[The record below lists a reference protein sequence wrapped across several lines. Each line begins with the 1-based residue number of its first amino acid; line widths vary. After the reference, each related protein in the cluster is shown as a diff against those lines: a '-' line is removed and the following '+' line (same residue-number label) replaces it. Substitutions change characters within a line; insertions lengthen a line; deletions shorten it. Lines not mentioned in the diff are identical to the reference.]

1 MARTNKFNTY
11 EEAQEAQTAGK
22 AKVRDAKQALTDY
35 LKKNKLKRNVD
46 YSEDKKHSSKLVKL
60 NNSIEKTSS
69 SLDKVN
75 DQVKELKPKKD
86 RVSKY
91 DYPDGITSE
100 EKKKFR
106 QKARSDANGDEKKA
120 SKPKK
125 EKKESSKV
133 KKDSSK
139 AKKTSTKKVNPKKGK
154 RSKKND

>member
-1 MARTNKFNTY
+1 MARTKFKTY

-46 YSEDKKHSSKLVKL
+46 YSEDKKHSAKLVKL

-69 SLDKVN
+69 SLAKVN
-75 DQVKELKPKKD
+75 EQVKDLKPKKD

-91 DYPDGITSE
+91 DYPEGITSE

-106 QKARSDANGDEKKA
+106 QKARSDANGGEEKKTPKA
-120 SKPKK
+120 KK
-125 EKKESSKV
+125 ETSKAKKETSK
-133 KKDSSK
+133 
-139 AKKTSTKKVNPKKGK
+139 KKTSTKKVNPKKGK